1 MTNWKDS
8 YPEYKLLYKLADI
21 LVISLAICF
30 PFYLWLAGW
39 EHPVATAVYLLTA
52 GSMRFI
58 AGAVKAAYSAADWL
72 MIALPIALGLLT
84 VLLGPRAGLYYPVVI
99 NIGLLVIFY
108 SSLST
113 PRNFIQRIAEKIEK
127 RQLDSVSI
135 KYTSYVTQIW
145 CVMFL
150 LNALISVF
158 LAWHQMLDKW
168 TLYNGVIA
176 YLLIAVLLL
185 GERLLRSRV
194 QQKMRYA
201 VGTAGGQCDR

>member
-21 LVISLAICF
+21 LVTSLAICF

-39 EHPVATAVYLLTA
+39 EHPVAVAVYLLTA
-52 GSMRFI
+52 GSIRFI
-58 AGAVKAAYSAADWL
+58 AGAAKAAYSAADWL
-72 MIALPIALGLLT
+72 MILVPIALGLLAL
-84 VLLGPRAGLYYPVVI
+84 VLGSRAGLYYPVVI
-99 NIGLLVIFY
+99 NIGFLLIFY

-127 RQLDSVSI
+127 RPLDSASI

-150 LNALISVF
+150 LNALISSF

-176 YLLIAVLLL
+176 YLLMAVLLL
-185 GERLLRSRV
+185 GERLLRSRI

-201 VGTAGGQCDR
+201 IGAAGGQCDR